1 MAFQIL
7 LNVFIALTWMFLSI
21 SFKPTTFIV
30 GYLLGSINSA
40 IVVSKLKYKQDIR
53 DYGSKNAG
61 MTNMFR
67 VYGKTG
73 GLLTLAGD
81 FTKTLLAVLFADILI
96 GNGKFFIGS
105 EGAYVA
111 GFFCMLGHIFPLY
124 YKFKG
129 GKGVSAIGA
138 MILLFDW
145 RIALICYAVFAIV
158 LFASHTVSMGS
169 LLASLTGAI
178 LTCLFYAP
186 RPYWWVAAILVTVM
200 VAIVWIRHHSNIKR
214 LLTGTENKFNFGKK
228 K

>member
-1 MAFQIL
+1 MIAIRFLFPAIL
-7 LNVFIALTWMFLSI
+7 GYLMGSVNLSLIVTKYIGKFDITKRGSGNAGGTNVVRTMGFKWGALTILMEIAKYIIAGLFVQHV
-21 SFKPTTFIV
+21 FPT
-30 GYLLGSINSA
+30 YLLGTFGELETQ
-40 IVVSKLKYKQDIR
+40 IV
-53 DYGSKNAG
+53 
-61 MTNMFR
+61 
-67 VYGKTG
+67 
-73 GLLTLAGD
+73 GLYTM
-81 FTKTLLAVLFADILI
+81 LFCMI
-96 GNGKFFIGS
+96 GN
-105 EGAYVA
+105 VLPV
-111 GFFCMLGHIFPLY
+111 FCN
-124 YKFKG
+124 FKG

-186 RPYWWVAAILVTVM
+186 RPYWWIAAILVTVM
-200 VAIVWIRHHSNIKR
+200 VAIVWIRHLSNIKR